1 MSKADWK
8 TDEVDPGK
16 PNAARM
22 YDYFLGGYHNFEVD
36 RAFAEQVLQI
46 TPHLRL
52 TAQINRAFLRRAT
65 RYVVDQGLD
74 QILDIGSGIPT
85 VGNVHEIAQGANPA
99 ARVVYV
105 DIDPV
110 AVAHSKA
117 ILLGNPL
124 AAAIRGDVRAPEE
137 ILNHADV
144 TRLLD
149 LNRPVA
155 IVMAALLH
163 WVPDDTQAYA
173 AVRRLREAMV
183 PGSCLVI
190 VHGVP
195 DTQPQ
200 EAAERLNKAV
210 DRVTLVKNRTPAEIL
225 PFFEGTEL
233 VEPGLVLTPLWRPE
247 GPDDVGL
254 DKPEIGLCMAGV
266 GRKL

>member
-1 MSKADWK
+1 VSTADWI
-8 TDEVDPGK
+8 TDGVDPGK
-16 PNAARM
+16 PNAARI
-22 YDYFLGGYHNFEVD
+22 YDYFLGGYHNFEID
-36 RAFAEQVLQI
+36 RAFAEQVLLI

-52 TAQINRAFLRRAT
+52 TAQINRAFLRRVI
-65 RYVVDQGLD
+65 RYVVGQGIG

-99 ARVVYV
+99 TRVVYA

-117 ILLGNPL
+117 ILAGNAN

-137 ILNHADV
+137 ILSHSDV

-149 LNRPVA
+149 FSQPVA

-163 WVPDDTQAYA
+163 WVPDDAQAYA
-173 AVRRLREAMV
+173 VVRRLREAMV
-183 PGSCLVI
+183 PGSFLVI
-190 VHGVP
+190 AHGVP
-195 DTQPQ
+195 DAQPQ
-200 EAAERLNKAV
+200 ETAVRLNKAV
-210 DRVTLVKNRTPAEIL
+210 DRVTLSKNRTPAEIL

-254 DKPEIGLCMAGV
+254 DRPEIGLCVAGV
-266 GRKL
+266 GRAQ

>member
-1 MSKADWK
+1 
-8 TDEVDPGK
+8 VDPGK
-16 PNAARM
+16 PNAARI
-22 YDYFLGGYHNFEVD
+22 YDYFLGGYHNFEID
-36 RAFAEQVLQI
+36 RAFAEQVLLI

-52 TAQINRAFLRRAT
+52 TAQINRAFLRRVI
-65 RYVVDQGLD
+65 RYVVGQGIG

-99 ARVVYV
+99 TRVVYA

-117 ILLGNPL
+117 ILAGNAN

-137 ILNHADV
+137 ILSHSDV

-149 LNRPVA
+149 FSQPVA

-163 WVPDDTQAYA
+163 WVPDDAQAYA
-173 AVRRLREAMV
+173 VVRRLRDAVV
-183 PGSCLVI
+183 PGSYLVI
-190 VHGVP
+190 AHGVP

-200 EAAERLNKAV
+200 ELAERLNKAV
-210 DRVTLVKNRTPAEIL
+210 DKVTVAKNRTPAEIL

-254 DKPEIGLCMAGV
+254 DKPEIALCMAGV